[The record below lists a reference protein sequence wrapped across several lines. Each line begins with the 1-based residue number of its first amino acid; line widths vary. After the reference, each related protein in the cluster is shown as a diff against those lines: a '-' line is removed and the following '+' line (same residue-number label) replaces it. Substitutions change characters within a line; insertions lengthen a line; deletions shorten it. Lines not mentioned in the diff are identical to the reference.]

1 MDANMDRTTL
11 IVGDLHLKQ
20 ESLFP
25 LIDGAIEHAGATD
38 VILCGDYMDDW
49 GADSWFSLDALSA
62 LIAWIDGKRDAG
74 IAVTPLVG
82 NHDFCYINHFIGCGT
97 DQRIIDDVGWK
108 LKQMGLRAAAVADG
122 RLVTHAGVTGG
133 WHDRYI
139 PDTETSYEIADALN
153 EMLDGTVTFA
163 RCLYEAGYGRGGGS
177 LTPSPLWA
185 DMNELLDDP
194 APYIDQIV
202 GHTPVMGADTH
213 VAHWYGDGQDD
224 GASFVSFC
232 DTFSLRRDLVPL
244 GNGSM
249 LLVGGGKVK
258 SISNRVLWKKCLSN
272 YRIARGVCGVCSPVE
287 LDGTKEGKWIIEDT
301 L

>member
-1 MDANMDRTTL
+1 
-11 IVGDLHLKQ
+11 
-20 ESLFP
+20 
-25 LIDGAIEHAGATD
+25 
-38 VILCGDYMDDW
+38 MDDW
-49 GADSWFSLDALSA
+49 GADSWFALDALSS

-82 NHDFCYINHFIGCGT
+82 NHDFCYLNHFIGCGT
-97 DQRIIDDVGWK
+97 DQRILDDAGWK

-139 PDTETSYEIADALN
+139 PDTETSYEVADALN

-163 RCLYEAGYGRGGGS
+163 RCLYEAGYGRGGSS
-177 LTPSPLWA
+177 LTPGPLWA

-194 APYIDQIV
+194 APYIDQIA

-213 VAHWYGDGQDD
+213 VAHWYGDGQEE

-232 DTFSLRRDLVPL
+232 DTFSLRRDLTPL
-244 GNGSM
+244 GDGSM
-249 LLVGGGKVK
+249 LVVGDGKVE
-258 SISNRVLWKKCLSN
+258 SISNRGLWRKCIAD
-272 YRIARGVCGVCSPVE
+272 YRIARGVGKPLE
-287 LDGTKEGKWIIEDT
+287 LDDIEESEWTVEDT
-301 L
+301 I

>member
-1 MDANMDRTTL
+1 MDKNMDRKTL

-49 GADSWFSLDALSA
+49 GADSWFALDALSL

-74 IAVTPLVG
+74 ITVTPLVG
-82 NHDFCYINHFIGCGT
+82 NHDFCYLNHFIGCGT
-97 DQRIIDDVGWK
+97 DQRILDDAGWK

-177 LTPSPLWA
+177 LTPGPLWA

-194 APYIDQIV
+194 EPHIDQIV
-202 GHTPVMGADTH
+202 GHTPVMSADTH
-213 VAHWYGDGQDD
+213 VAHWYGDVQE

-232 DTFSLRRDLVPL
+232 DTFSLRRNLTPL
-244 GNGSM
+244 GDGSM
-249 LLVGGGKVK
+249 LAVGDGKVK
-258 SISNRVLWKKCLSN
+258 SISNRGLWRKCIAD
-272 YRIARGVCGVCSPVE
+272 YRIARGVGRPEE
-287 LDGTKEGKWIIEDT
+287 LDGIEEGGWVVEDT
-301 L
+301 V

>member
-49 GADSWFSLDALSA
+49 GADSWFALDALSS

-82 NHDFCYINHFIGCGT
+82 NHDFCYLNHFIGCGT
-97 DQRIIDDVGWK
+97 DQCILDDAGWK
-108 LKQMGLRAAAVADG
+108 LKHMGLRAAAVADG

-153 EMLDGTVTFA
+153 EMLDGAVTFA
-163 RCLYEAGYGRGGGS
+163 RCLYEAGYGRGGSS
-177 LTPSPLWA
+177 LTPGPLWA

-194 APYIDQIV
+194 APYIDQIA
-202 GHTPVMGADTH
+202 GHTPVMSADTH
-213 VAHWYGDGQDD
+213 VAHWYGDGQEE

-272 YRIARGVCGVCSPVE
+272 YRIARGVCGVCNPVE
-287 LDGTKEGKWIIEDT
+287 LDGIKEGRWVVEDT
-301 L
+301 V

>member
-1 MDANMDRTTL
+1 MDANMDKMTL

-49 GADSWFSLDALSA
+49 GADSWFALDALSS

-74 IAVTPLVG
+74 ITVTPLVG
-82 NHDFCYINHFIGCGT
+82 NHDFCYLNHFIGCGT
-97 DQRIIDDVGWK
+97 DQRILDDAGWK

-139 PDTETSYEIADALN
+139 PDTETSYEIAAALN

-177 LTPSPLWA
+177 MTPGPLWA
-185 DMNELLDDP
+185 DMGELLDDP
-194 APYIDQIV
+194 APYINQIV
-202 GHTPVMGADTH
+202 GHTPVMSADTH
-213 VAHWYGDGQDD
+213 VAHWYGDVQE

-232 DTFSLRRDLVPL
+232 DTFSLRRNLTPL
-244 GNGSM
+244 GDGSM
-249 LLVGGGKVK
+249 LVVGDGKVE
-258 SISNRVLWKKCLSN
+258 SISNRGLWRKCIAD
-272 YRIARGVCGVCSPVE
+272 YRIARGVDRSGE
-287 LDGTKEGKWIIEDT
+287 LDSIEESGWIVEDT
-301 L
+301 I